1 MTCTL
6 CFHLFY
12 DLNHNVCTK
21 YVRTCLIVFYQ
32 CASLITYILVGGCL
46 EVHLATFLYLLTMVA
61 FTLVLSILIVLSG
74 FRIFL
79 VVKVQFFSRRT

>member
-1 MTCTL
+1 M
-6 CFHLFY
+6 F
-12 DLNHNVCTK
+12 
-21 YVRTCLIVFYQ
+21 VFYQ

-79 VVKVQFFSRRT
+79 VVKVQFFFAEPRCPLGPVNTLCLVYLVYLN